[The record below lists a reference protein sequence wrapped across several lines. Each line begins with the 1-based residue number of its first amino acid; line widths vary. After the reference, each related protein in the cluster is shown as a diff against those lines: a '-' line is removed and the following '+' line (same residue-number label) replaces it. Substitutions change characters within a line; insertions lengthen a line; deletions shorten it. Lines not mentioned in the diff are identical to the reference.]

1 MAQYGLNCHH
11 RSAVCRANVGSDGN
25 VENAT
30 SLGLPDASLTVVVN
44 SSAESGQQQQP
55 TPQLKYLRGG
65 KCPGQAEEEAS
76 TIVNFRCNPK
86 AGRGRPVLRAVED
99 ECHYTF
105 EWETNVVC
113 KEAVAEYAA
122 CAVRNAETGGAFNLS
137 SLSALPV
144 VKGVKIDM
152 CRLGELE
159 TEVDYGS
166 QLVYLRANKTDVQEA
181 SVELVLECRGNVTMQ
196 RAELNEKVR
205 IDRWKAEVI

>member
-1 MAQYGLNCHH
+1 MGKD
-11 RSAVCRANVGSDGN
+11 GST

-30 SLGLPDASLTVVVN
+30 SLGLPDASLTVVDN
-44 SSAESGQQQQP
+44 SSESSSGQQP

-65 KCPGQAEEEAS
+65 KCPGQSTKTGVEQEEEEEAS
-76 TIVNFRCNPK
+76 TIVNFKCNPK
-86 AGRGRPVLRAVED
+86 AGRGRPMLTAVED

-105 EWETNVVC
+105 EWETNVIC
-113 KEAVAEYAA
+113 KDAVAEYAA
-122 CAVRNAETGGAFNLS
+122 CAVKNAETGGVFNLS

-152 CRLGELE
+152 CRLAEWE

-205 IDRWKAEVI
+205 N